1 MGESEFSFVSV
12 HGVAFFFFSVSELHG
27 YGSRLGLAC
36 QNAVPLP
43 RGKMNRPL
51 RRQAVV
57 VWQVAL
63 VARAEFGGTLGVL
76 EGSQVFIREGPF

>member
-1 MGESEFSFVSV
+1 MALVFV
-12 HGVAFFFFSVSELHG
+12 SVSELHG
-27 YGSRLGLAC
+27 CGSRLGLAY
-36 QNAVPLP
+36 QTAAPLP

-63 VARAEFGGTLGVL
+63 VARAELGGPWESWRDLKC
-76 EGSQVFIREGPF
+76 S